1 MCLCLL
7 ALTIYASPIKS
18 EELEESTP
26 DSISSDENE
35 SFIPKNRH
43 RRAAQIVVGPQRL
56 VTFVNGVPVQ
66 VPLTR
71 VSSIDLFYWKNLKN

>member
-1 MCLCLL
+1 MCICLL
-7 ALTIYASPIKS
+7 ALTTYASTITS
-18 EELEESTP
+18 AELEESTT

-43 RRAAQIVVGPQRL
+43 RRSPQIVVGPQRL
-56 VTFVNGVPVQ
+56 VTFVNGMPVQ

-71 VSSIDLFYWKNLKN
+71 VSSINLLFY

>member
-1 MCLCLL
+1 MKVCICLL
-7 ALTIYASPIKS
+7 ALKTYASTITS
-18 EELEESTP
+18 AELAESTTN
-26 DSISSDENE
+26 SISSDENE

-56 VTFVNGVPVQ
+56 VTFMNGVPVQ

-71 VSSIDLFYWKNLKN
+71 VSSIDLLFN